1 MLKKI
6 ALKFFGKKNHYNP
19 LSARKTG
26 AQAEREA
33 LKFLKKAGLILL
45 EKNFSCKM
53 GEIDLIMQDAETL
66 VFVEV
71 RFRKNKNFG
80 GALATITKEKQR
92 KIKNTANFYLQKTGI
107 VPLRFDFVGLTLDEN
122 KKIIVEDWIK
132 NIF

>member
-1 MLKKI
+1 MLRKI
-6 ALKFFGKKNHYNP
+6 ALKFFSKKKSYAFVNT
-19 LSARKTG
+19 KKIG
-26 AQAEREA
+26 DQAELEA

-53 GEIDLIMQDAETL
+53 GEIDLIMQDAKTL
-66 VFVEV
+66 VFIEV
-71 RFRKNKNFG
+71 RFRKTKNFG
-80 GALATITKEKQR
+80 GALASITKEKQR
-92 KIKNTANFYLQKTGI
+92 KIKNTANYYLQKTGI